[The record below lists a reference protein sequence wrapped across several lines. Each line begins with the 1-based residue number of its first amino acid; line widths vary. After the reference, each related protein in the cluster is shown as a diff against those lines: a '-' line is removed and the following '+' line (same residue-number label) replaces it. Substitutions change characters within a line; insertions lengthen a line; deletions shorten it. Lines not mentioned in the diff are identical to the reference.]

1 METDKKSPD
10 AVVPSAPKLDD
21 LKQEINSRVG
31 FTSEEF
37 KIEINGL
44 PRFFGVSDAK
54 KLFARNELS
63 YHKMKPCGKGATY
76 MFVNFK
82 NEEDREKAI
91 AVLDGQKGEYLKSLN
106 VFLCIVSCYEYQL
119 HTCLFCSKSSI
130 LLFHSISISLTA
142 LF

>member
-1 METDKKSPD
+1 MDADKEAAD
-10 AVVPSAPKLDD
+10 AVVSTEEKLDD

-44 PRFFGVSDAK
+44 PKFFGVGDAK
-54 KLFARNELS
+54 KLFARNKLS
-63 YHKMKPCGKGATY
+63 FHKMKPCGRGANY

-91 AVLDGQKGEYLKSLN
+91 AVLDGVQGERAKINCTDYLAT
-106 VFLCIVSCYEYQL
+106 FLVVA
-119 HTCLFCSKSSI
+119 KV
-130 LLFHSISISLTA
+130 
-142 LF
+142 

>member
-1 METDKKSPD
+1 MNKPIVVYSKCDAFDKRRECNYHYSMETDKESTD
-10 AVVPSAPKLDD
+10 AVVSSGPKLDD

-91 AVLDGQKGEYLKSLN
+91 AVLDGQKGEY
-106 VFLCIVSCYEYQL
+106 IY
-119 HTCLFCSKSSI
+119 
-130 LLFHSISISLTA
+130 
-142 LF
+142 

>member
-1 METDKKSPD
+1 METDKESTD
-10 AVVPSAPKLDD
+10 AVVSCAPKLDD

-54 KLFARNELS
+54 KLFARNQLS

-91 AVLDGQKGEYLKSLN
+91 AVLDGQKGEY
-106 VFLCIVSCYEYQL
+106 IY
-119 HTCLFCSKSSI
+119 
-130 LLFHSISISLTA
+130 
-142 LF
+142 

>member
-1 METDKKSPD
+1 METDKESTD
-10 AVVPSAPKLDD
+10 AVVSSGPKLDD

-44 PRFFGVSDAK
+44 PRFFGVSDTK

-91 AVLDGQKGEYLKSLN
+91 AVLDGQKGE
-106 VFLCIVSCYEYQL
+106 
-119 HTCLFCSKSSI
+119 
-130 LLFHSISISLTA
+130 
-142 LF
+142 

>member
-1 METDKKSPD
+1 MDTDKESPD

-91 AVLDGQKGEYLKSLN
+91 AVLDGQKGEYVKLLK
-106 VFLCIVSCYEYQL
+106 F
-119 HTCLFCSKSSI
+119 
-130 LLFHSISISLTA
+130 
-142 LF
+142 

>member
-1 METDKKSPD
+1 METDKESTD

-91 AVLDGQKGEYLKSLN
+91 AVLDGQNGKQVKIYCADHVFGN
-106 VFLCIVSCYEYQL
+106 VGFTKAKENYIFQL
-119 HTCLFCSKSSI
+119 REAES
-130 LLFHSISISLTA
+130 
-142 LF
+142 